1 MAQIR
6 DAYDEV
12 WSENLARRGNTWEQ
26 NIKTCVS
33 VWVALRRLQVGSVL
47 GEVLRCC
54 TGGEQFVDCL
64 TAVGT
69 AARSNW
75 VALV

>member
-33 VWVALRRLQVGSVL
+33 VWVALRRLKSGQCWARYCDVAQGASNL
-47 GEVLRCC
+47 
-54 TGGEQFVDCL
+54 L
-64 TAVGT
+64 TASRLSERLLG
-69 AARSNW
+69 RIG
-75 VALV
+75 LL